1 MMDEAISLTKL
12 EERCKSN
19 THRID
24 DLERRQDDLDKL
36 TSTMSVMANEQDHI
50 KADVVEIKTNV
61 KKLADKPGQLWD
73 KLVWL
78 VISGVAGYLLAQI
91 IK

>member
-1 MMDEAISLTKL
+1 MDEAVKIA
-12 EERCKSN
+12 EIEQRCKSN

-24 DLERRQDDLDKL
+24 ELEQRQDNLDAL
-36 TSTMSVMANEQDHI
+36 ATTMSVMANEQDHI
-50 KADVVEIKTNV
+50 KADVGVIKADV
-61 KKLADKPGQLWD
+61 KKLTDKPGVLWD

-78 VISGVAGYLLAQI
+78 VVSGVAGYLLAQI

>member
-1 MMDEAISLTKL
+1 MDEAVKIA
-12 EERCKSN
+12 EIEQRCKSN

-24 DLERRQDDLDKL
+24 ELEQRQDNLDAL
-36 TSTMSVMANEQDHI
+36 ATTMSVMANEQDHI
-50 KADVVEIKTNV
+50 KADVGVIKADV
-61 KKLADKPGQLWD
+61 KKLTDKPGLLWD

-78 VISGVAGYLLAQI
+78 VVSGVAGYLLAQI

>member
-1 MMDEAISLTKL
+1 MDETMALTKL

-19 THRID
+19 SRRID
-24 DLERRQDDLDKL
+24 DLERRQDDIDKL

-78 VISGVAGYLLAQI
+78 VVSGAAGYLLAQI

>member
-1 MMDEAISLTKL
+1 MDEAVKIA
-12 EERCKSN
+12 EIEQRCKSN

-24 DLERRQDDLDKL
+24 ELEQRQDNLDAL
-36 TSTMSVMANEQDHI
+36 ATTMSVMANEQDHI
-50 KADVVEIKTNV
+50 KADVGVIKADV
-61 KKLADKPGQLWD
+61 KKLTDKPGVLWD

-78 VISGVAGYLLAQI
+78 VVSGFAGYLLAQI

>member
-50 KADVVEIKTNV
+50 KADVVVIKTDV

-78 VISGVAGYLLAQI
+78 VVSGAAGYLLAQI

>member
-1 MMDEAISLTKL
+1 MDETMALTKL

-19 THRID
+19 SHRID

-78 VISGVAGYLLAQI
+78 VVSGAAGYLLAQI

>member
-1 MMDEAISLTKL
+1 MDEAMALTKL

-19 THRID
+19 SHRID

-78 VISGVAGYLLAQI
+78 VVSGAAGYLLAQI